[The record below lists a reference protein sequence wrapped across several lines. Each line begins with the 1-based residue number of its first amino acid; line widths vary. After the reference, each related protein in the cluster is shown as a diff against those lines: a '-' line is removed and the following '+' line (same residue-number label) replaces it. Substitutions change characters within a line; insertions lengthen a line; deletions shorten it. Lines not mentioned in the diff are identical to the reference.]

1 MIKIEDTRLRELL
14 ESRKQYIGSEEL
26 PIDAWF
32 ADICFI
38 ITFFTVEF
46 KDTVLFPGIVIRTL
60 YIIVFIIYT
69 ILLLLKTVKV
79 IRNPYTCEN
88 LYKDIENASDRPHAF
103 SLIILRNSFEGR
115 ANRYLLLYDQRW
127 SCFLFPYCSSGK
139 NEEES
144 RKRISAYLSRHLG
157 IPTDAIKLSVIDSWS
172 HEKYSVSDKVR
183 KHYDH
188 TFYEADT
195 TSSGISSILQKNTFK
210 IDGYRYRWFTI
221 AEMQRSTDMMR
232 KNDDIINHIRSLY
245 GE

>member
-103 SLIILRNSFEGR
+103 IAIQRNR
-115 ANRYLLLYDQRW
+115 
-127 SCFLFPYCSSGK
+127 
-139 NEEES
+139 
-144 RKRISAYLSRHLG
+144 
-157 IPTDAIKLSVIDSWS
+157 T
-172 HEKYSVSDKVR
+172 KV
-183 KHYDH
+183 
-188 TFYEADT
+188 
-195 TSSGISSILQKNTFK
+195 
-210 IDGYRYRWFTI
+210 
-221 AEMQRSTDMMR
+221 
-232 KNDDIINHIRSLY
+232 
-245 GE
+245 

>member
-88 LYKDIENASDRPHAF
+88 LYKDI
-103 SLIILRNSFEGR
+103 
-115 ANRYLLLYDQRW
+115 
-127 SCFLFPYCSSGK
+127 
-139 NEEES
+139 
-144 RKRISAYLSRHLG
+144 
-157 IPTDAIKLSVIDSWS
+157 
-172 HEKYSVSDKVR
+172 
-183 KHYDH
+183 
-188 TFYEADT
+188 